1 MTYLLEYN
9 RSTHQFHYNH
19 LNKDER
25 TFHSALFSYGW
36 SPICILPE
44 ELSLDQD
51 FIDFTNYLAKKK
63 MGYKDPNIFFRKV
76 VEDQL
81 DINDIIEQY
90 QLVVKRDLGELENT
104 APLHKADEFVLDAGA
119 REEGVSGDE
128 LVIDRNIKGLDYTLA
143 KCCSPVYG
151 DSIFGFVTINNG
163 IRIHRT
169 NCPNAAAL

>member
-51 FIDFTNYLAKKK
+51 FIDFTNHLAKKK
-63 MGYKDPNIFFRKV
+63 MGYKDMYRLVNMWVINWMQGRK
-76 VEDQL
+76 L
-81 DINDIIEQY
+81 
-90 QLVVKRDLGELENT
+90 LVNQETK
-104 APLHKADEFVLDAGA
+104 
-119 REEGVSGDE
+119 
-128 LVIDRNIKGLDYTLA
+128 
-143 KCCSPVYG
+143 
-151 DSIFGFVTINNG
+151 
-163 IRIHRT
+163 
-169 NCPNAAAL
+169 